1 MTIVNEEVVRDLEL
15 AREVLSTTDSSIV
28 VISYGKIWKKKKGD
42 GIKPIL
48 EVIEEMGED
57 IHGSVIGDRILGRA
71 SALLCRYAKAQGV
84 YSPQGTKTGI
94 ALMIMGGVP
103 CQVDEL
109 IPQIMNRNGDGL
121 CPFEKMLKDVDTPEE
136 AYKILKDKVMG
147 GGGLTWTIN

>member
-147 GGGLTWTIN
+147 E